1 MISLNRLPSWPPVSC
16 VTCCTAPPAAST
28 ISTLV
33 TISRSRSA
41 SEEDGS
47 VRNAKPARTVDKA
60 ATRIGK
66 SGVTGVLLSQPFK
79 YHQNG
84 MKCYWTLKLYSY
96 RAFF

>member
-1 MISLNRLPSWPPVSC
+1 MLSLNRLPSWPPVSC

-28 ISTLV
+28 ISTPE
-33 TISRSRSA
+33 TISRSLSA

-66 SGVTGVLLSQPFK
+66 SGATGVTLS
-79 YHQNG
+79 
-84 MKCYWTLKLYSY
+84 
-96 RAFF
+96 AF